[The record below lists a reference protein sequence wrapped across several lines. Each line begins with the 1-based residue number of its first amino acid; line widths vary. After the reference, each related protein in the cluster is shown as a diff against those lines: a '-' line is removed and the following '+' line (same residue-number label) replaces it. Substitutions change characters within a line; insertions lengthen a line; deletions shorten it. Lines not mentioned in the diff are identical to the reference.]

1 MQRIDL
7 RSDPVT
13 QPSPAMRRA
22 MAEAPVGDDQ
32 YGEDPSV
39 IALQARAGELLGKP
53 AALFAPSGTM
63 ANQIALKLLTQPGDD
78 VIVGQEAHIVFHETG
93 ASAANSGVQFTQV
106 GNGGLFGPD
115 EVRQAF
121 KPRGHIIYPPSTL
134 VVVENTHNRGG
145 GVVLRQA
152 EGEAICGAAR
162 ELGMRSYLD
171 GARLLNA
178 AAALGE
184 TAARLAEPFELVSLS
199 LSKGLGAPVG
209 SVLAGDAALIE
220 AAVRVRRRFGGAMRQ
235 AGIIAAAGLYALE
248 HNVSR
253 LAEDHANASAIATRV
268 ASHRHVELDLATV
281 QTNIVVFRTEPD
293 GPSAPALVEAC
304 RAQGLLI
311 SAFSDRMVRLVT
323 HLDVDAAACERAA
336 DIMMT
341 ALG

>member
-1 MQRIDL
+1 MPPIDL
-7 RSDPVT
+7 RSDTVT
-13 QPSPAMRRA
+13 RPSAEMRRA

-39 IALQARAGELLGKP
+39 IALQARAAELLGKP
-53 AALFAPSGTM
+53 AALFTPSGTM
-63 ANQIALKLLTQPGDD
+63 ANQIALKLLTSPGDD

-106 GNGGLFGPD
+106 GQGGLFGPD
-115 EVRQAF
+115 EVRAAF

-145 GVVLRQA
+145 GVVLGLAASQA
-152 EGEAICGAAR
+152 IAAVAG

-178 AAALGE
+178 AAASGE
-184 TAARLAEPFELVSLS
+184 TAASLATPFELVSLS

-209 SVLAGDAALIE
+209 SVLAGDKALIE

-235 AGIIAAAGLYALE
+235 AGIIAAGGLYALE
-248 HNVSR
+248 HNIAR
-253 LAEDHANASAIATRV
+253 LPDDHANARIIAERV
-268 ASHRHVELDLATV
+268 ARHPNAALDLATV
-281 QTNIVVFRTEPD
+281 QTNIVVFHVRPG
-293 GPSAPALVEAC
+293 GPSAPAVAAAC
-304 RAQGLLI
+304 RAEGVLI
-311 SAFSDRMVRLVT
+311 TAFTDQMLRLVT
-323 HLDVDAAACERAA
+323 HLDVDAAACARAA
-336 DIMMT
+336 EVIVK